1 MQPAHQQLAQMV
13 LQMYI
18 CWRQPQAKILIN
30 FNVIKCCRERLCRN
44 VFTSAFN
51 YSVVHFQRTWGNTN
65 ETWILTI
72 SSSKQRPFS
81 SVWSSLWSKHLPGW
95 VSHRHT
101 GLEATCSESSTGSR
115 QRSGACLNIHQPV
128 SRYLICSLVQYHN
141 RARDMLKSRVGR
153 SQKTNIKFI
162 LIQFILYLYSLIS
175 FVLLNFTG
183 LPLHRTIL
191 QTAIF

>member
-44 VFTSAFN
+44 VFTSVFN

-101 GLEATCSESSTGSR
+101 GLEATCSESSTGGR